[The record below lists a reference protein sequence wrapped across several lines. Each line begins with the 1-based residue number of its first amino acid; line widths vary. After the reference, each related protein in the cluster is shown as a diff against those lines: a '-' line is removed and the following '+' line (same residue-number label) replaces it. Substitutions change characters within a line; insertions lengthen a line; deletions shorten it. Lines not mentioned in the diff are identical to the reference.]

1 MAKTKHSRKA
11 LFSAALKL
19 EGKTV
24 EQWASEQPNE
34 RTGGTGVSTPHLYGV
49 LDDERKSA
57 PLRQRIDS
65 LIQKHFGSSAIT
77 AA

>member
-1 MAKTKHSRKA
+1 MPKSKHSRKA

-24 EQWASEQPNE
+24 GQWASEQPNE
-34 RTGGTGVSTPHLYGV
+34 KTGGVGVSTPHLYGV
-49 LDDERKSA
+49 LDDERQSA
-57 PLRQRIDS
+57 PLRRRVDA
-65 LIQKHFGSSAIT
+65 LIQKHFGSSAVP